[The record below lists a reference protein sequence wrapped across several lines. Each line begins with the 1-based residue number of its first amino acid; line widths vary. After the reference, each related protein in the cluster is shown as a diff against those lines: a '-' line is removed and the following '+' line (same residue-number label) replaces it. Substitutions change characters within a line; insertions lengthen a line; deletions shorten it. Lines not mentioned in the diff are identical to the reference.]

1 MREIDLRV
9 IWGILL
15 RNLKVILAVS
25 LVLAI
30 GFAVATNLTTV
41 DTYSSKCSMYV
52 MNITKDAAG
61 VTTGIS
67 PAGLEASQQMVKEYI
82 TILKS
87 DSVLIDVQNRLR
99 AKGYKMT
106 VAEIRNSLNLVA
118 VNETAMLQITAT
130 TTDPDLSKEMCDSL
144 QACAPDKV
152 NEVMLGIG
160 TIQTVDEAGEGRKNN
175 SNMTRNGV
183 LGAVLGFLL
192 TCSIFLANYLMD
204 NTVKD
209 ERELKNRFEVNVLG
223 AVPDFSADPG
233 KKKKKSKKK
242 RKEGN

>member
-9 IWGILL
+9 VWGILL

-25 LVLAI
+25 LVLAV
-30 GFAVATNLTTV
+30 GFAVATKLTTV

-67 PAGLEASQQMVKEYI
+67 PAGLEASQQMVMEYI
-82 TILKS
+82 TILRS
-87 DSVLIDVQNRLR
+87 DSVLIDIQNRLR

-106 VAEIRNSLNLVA
+106 VAEIRSSLSMTP
-118 VNETAMLQITAT
+118 VNETAMLQIVAT

-160 TIQTVDEAGEGRKNN
+160 TIQTVDEAGEGRINN

-183 LGAVLGFLL
+183 LGGVLGFML
-192 TCSIFLANYLMD
+192 TCGIFLVNYLLD
-204 NTVKD
+204 NTIKD
-209 ERELKNRFEVNVLG
+209 ERELKNRFDVNVLG
-223 AVPDFSADPG
+223 AVPDFSAAPT
-233 KKKKKSKKK
+233 KKKKNSKKK

>member
-1 MREIDLRV
+1 MRELDLRV
-9 IWGILL
+9 FWGILL

-30 GFAVATNLTTV
+30 GFAAATNLITE

-67 PAGLEASQQMVKEYI
+67 PAGLEASQQMVNEYI

-99 AKGYKMT
+99 AKGYKLT
-106 VAEIRNSLNLVA
+106 VAEIRSDLIMTP
-118 VNETAMLQITAT
+118 VNETAMLQITDT
-130 TTDPDLSKEMCDSL
+130 TTDPDLYKEMCDSL
-144 QACAPDKV
+144 QACAPEKV

-183 LGAVLGFLL
+183 LGAVLGFVL
-192 TCSIFLANYLMD
+192 TCGIVLFNYLLD

-209 ERELKNRFEVNVLG
+209 ERELKNRFDVNVLG
-223 AVPDFSADPG
+223 AVPDFGADPG
-233 KKKKKSKKK
+233 KKKKKTKKK

>member
-1 MREIDLRV
+1 MRELDLRV
-9 IWGILL
+9 FWGILL
-15 RNLKVILAVS
+15 RNLKVILIVAV
-25 LVLAI
+25 VMAI
-30 GFAVATNLTTV
+30 GFFVATNLLTV

-67 PAGLEASQQMVKEYI
+67 PAGLQASQQMVNEYI

-99 AKGYKMT
+99 AKGYKLT
-106 VAEIRNSLNLVA
+106 VSEIRSSLSMTP

-130 TTDPDLSKEMCDSL
+130 TTDPDLSKEVCDSL

-160 TIQTVDEAGEGRKNN
+160 TIQTVDEAGEGKKTNN
-175 SNMTRNGV
+175 NTTRNGM
-183 LGAVLGFLL
+183 LGGVLGFVL
-192 TCSIFLANYLMD
+192 TCAIVLFNYLLD

-209 ERELKNRFEVNVLG
+209 ERELKNRYDVNVLG
-223 AVPDFSADPG
+223 AVPDFGADPG
-233 KKKKKSKKK
+233 KKKKRSKKK

>member
-160 TIQTVDEAGEGRKNN
+160 TIQTVDEAGEGRINN